1 MESSGAALFGS
12 QPSFSSLALE
22 TCLVMELRTSRTKD
36 SKLDPPLLL
45 TEEQDD
51 GDDDEGLLLNLQ
63 RKLLFLCSLHEHT
76 LNTCTERVR
85 ELPWTGSLS
94 ILGLSSLLMGTCP
107 DSVLAP
113 LLLSSCLQPGLEPET
128 LSLMIHDIYV
138 HQNIS
143 ALYLGSMALEVWC
156 FDP

>member
-1 MESSGAALFGS
+1 
-12 QPSFSSLALE
+12 
-22 TCLVMELRTSRTKD
+22 MELRTSRTKD

-76 LNTCTERVR
+76 LNTCTVTERVR

-113 LLLSSCLQPGLEPET
+113 LLLSSCLLPGLEPET